1 MSNVPPSAASLRGAV
16 DLSSLVNRAAAPSG
30 APGAGAGAPGAP
42 GVAPGAGGAP
52 GAGVQ
57 VPSLLL
63 DGTDATFS
71 QILDLSNA
79 VPVIVELWASWSDGS
94 RVLAPLMQKLI
105 LEYAGQFVLV
115 RVETDANPQLT
126 AAFQAQTLPTVAAII
141 GGRPV
146 SLFEGAQPEQSI
158 RDVLEQVVQLA
169 AQNGVTGRAVPL
181 DGRTGAAAEGEGA
194 EAAESVEEPLPP
206 HHAEAFDAIS
216 QGDYKTAIAEYEKA
230 IVQNPR
236 DALAAAGLAQV
247 KLLNRLDGTSL
258 DEIRAA
264 AAADPADVDAQ
275 LAVAD
280 LDVSGGHV
288 DDAFDRILTLFPKAD
303 QPTKDRLRERMLELF
318 EVVGVDDPRVTAA
331 RRRLTMLL
339 Y

>member
-1 MSNVPPSAASLRGAV
+1 VSQVPPSAASLRGAV
-16 DLSSLVNRAAAPSG
+16 DLSSLVNRAATP
-30 APGAGAGAPGAP
+30 AGAAGGPAGAP
-42 GVAPGAGGAP
+42 GVAGGAP
-52 GAGVQ
+52 GASGAGVQ

-79 VPVIVELWASWSDGS
+79 VAVIVELWASWSDGS
-94 RVLAPLMQKLI
+94 RILAPLMRQLI
-105 LEYAGQFVLV
+105 LEYGGKFVLV
-115 RVETDANPQLT
+115 RVETDSNPQLA
-126 AAFQAQTLPTVAAII
+126 AAFQAQSVPTVAAII
-141 GGRPV
+141 AGRPV
-146 SLFEGAQPEQSI
+146 ALFEGAQPEESI
-158 RDVLEQVVQLA
+158 RGVLDQVVQLA
-169 AQNGVTGRAVPL
+169 AQNGVTGVAMPA
-181 DGRTGAAAEGEGA
+181 DGGAGADAGAEGGEG
-194 EAAESVEEPLPP
+194 EAAEPVEEPLPP

-247 KLLNRLDGTSL
+247 KLLDRLDGQSL

-264 AAADPADVDAQ
+264 GAAQPTDVDAQ
-275 LAVAD
+275 LLVAD

-288 DDAFDRILTLFPKAD
+288 EDAFDRILALFAKAD
-303 QPTKDRLRERMLELF
+303 QATKDTLRERMLELF
-318 EVVGVDDPRVTAA
+318 EVVGLDDPRVTAA